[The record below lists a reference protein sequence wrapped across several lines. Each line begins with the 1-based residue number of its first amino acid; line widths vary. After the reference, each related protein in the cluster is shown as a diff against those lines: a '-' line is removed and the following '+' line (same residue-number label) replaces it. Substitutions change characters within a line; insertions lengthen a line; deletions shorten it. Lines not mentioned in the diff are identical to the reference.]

1 MVVTLK
7 NLLSGDASSKKKLSL
22 LRTNGHMLDE
32 RRSEL
37 IQHIECLTE
46 ANNSYT
52 LKRGPAAPKFVH
64 DNKCNDDTA
73 FRRLARSLELS
84 IAEMF
89 ESAFGGGRCGS
100 NLSHLCVR
108 IDLTIRTIM
117 KLINYRASSLWR
129 ADRKLTTSRDSWIL
143 YDDIDTTIHLFDALS
158 VSIHQFTTTDQL
170 TKQSAVLGLKTPAR
184 FNTIGAS
191 EEKSPAMK
199 LLLSIENQLLKLR
212 LTVLPSLARRIENL
226 FRCLTTSECSNI
238 CISCFKADTFICTM
252 KESSSS
258 MDDKM
263 KFGSKD
269 SYIGDRIIEMLDRN
283 YYSPVKTI
291 LRGSNFH
298 LIVCILS
305 EGFNN
310 CLKVLL
316 EQILFKKLRFNQ
328 GGVTLLYSILQQLK
342 LWIVEVKEWLQ
353 KSSNCST
360 DFKLIQDMGP
370 WVEANLI
377 LGILLTGNV
386 QNKSSRSEELLTS
399 QNKRNRKT
407 PNRHAN
413 FYLNSTVVPLRSSF
427 EESCDVTILEKLLP
441 NNQVKKNENLIL
453 SNNFQNHHTF
463 SNRIKDLKLRSLDN
477 ETCNFAITRLW
488 YHLESMKIFYNFSEM
503 TEVIIKKMEN
513 EFFTHDEYLVWA
525 SLTITSESKKQ
536 FLKFPYMCCGVR
548 IVPRL
553 KCSAVSVCVVL
564 DLNHL

>member
-1 MVVTLK
+1 MVVSLRK
-7 NLLSGDASSKKKLSL
+7 LLSGDTSSEKKFPL
-22 LRTNGHMLDE
+22 LRTNGQTLDE

-52 LKRGPAAPKFVH
+52 LKRGPSASKSVH

-73 FRRLARSLELS
+73 FRRLARNLERS

-89 ESAFGGGRCGS
+89 ESTVGGGRSGS
-100 NLSHLCVR
+100 SLSHLSVR
-108 IDLTIRTIM
+108 IDQTIRTIL

-129 ADRKLTTSRDSWIL
+129 ADRKLTTSQDSWIL
-143 YDDIDTTIHLFDALS
+143 YDDIDTTIHLFDAIS
-158 VSIHQFTTTDQL
+158 VSIHQFTITDRL
-170 TKQSAVLGLKTPAR
+170 TKQAAVFESKMQGT
-184 FNTIGAS
+184 FDTIGAT
-191 EEKSPAMK
+191 EEKSPAIK
-199 LLLSIENQLLKLR
+199 LLLLIENQLLKLR

-226 FRCLTTSECSNI
+226 LRCLTASECSNI
-238 CISCFKADTFICTM
+238 CTTSFKTDTFICTM

-269 SYIGDRIIEMLDRN
+269 SHIGDRIIEMLDRN
-283 YYSPVKTI
+283 YYSPVKMV
-291 LRGSNFH
+291 LQRSNFY
-298 LIVCILS
+298 LIVGILS

-342 LWIVEVKEWLQ
+342 LWIAGVKEWLQ
-353 KSSNCST
+353 KSSHCSS

-370 WVEANLI
+370 WVEANFI

-386 QNKSSRSEELLTS
+386 QNKYSRPEELLTS
-399 QNKRNRKT
+399 ENKRNRKI
-407 PNRHAN
+407 PNRQTN
-413 FYLNSTVVPLRSSF
+413 SYLNSTVVPLRSSF
-427 EESCDVTILEKLLP
+427 EENCDVTILEKLLP
-441 NNQVKKNENLIL
+441 NNQVKKNENLNP
-453 SNNFQNHHTF
+453 SNNFQNRKTF
-463 SNRIKDLKLRSLDN
+463 SNRVKDLKLRSLDN

-488 YHLESMKIFYNFSEM
+488 YHLDSMRIFYNFSEM
-503 TEVIIKKMEN
+503 TGVVIKKIKN
-513 EFFTHDEYLVWA
+513 EIFTRDEYSVWA
-525 SLTITSESKKQ
+525 SLTIVSEKKKQ
-536 FLKFPYMCCGVR
+536 FLKFPYLCCVR
-548 IVPRL
+548 FVPRM
-553 KCSAVSVCVVL
+553 KCSAVSVCVVI